1 MHRVRGHPTDYFGFT
16 AIWYNN
22 SSDSGVHS
30 ILCIIMFSYKVP
42 IYATCRIFY
51 HQDQHLQFCINFLQ
65 TSATYSYHLLEWQ
78 KYFTLILCTHC
89 STYNRSSVDHKSSLF
104 CDSWRFK
111 SSDMLHY
118 GVGQVLEVPKDHNV
132 PIFSYAVQTE

>member
-1 MHRVRGHPTDYFGFT
+1 MQRVRGHPTEYCGFDTT
-16 AIWYNN
+16 AVHT
-22 SSDSGVHS
+22 GVHS

-42 IYATCRIFY
+42 ISAICRIFY

-89 STYNRSSVDHKSSLF
+89 STYNGSSVDHKSFLC

-111 SSDMLHY
+111 SSGMLHY
-118 GVGQVLEVPKDHNV
+118 VVGQVLKVPKDHTA